1 MSFHKVIG
9 KHHEHF
15 TFFIQR
21 AENAST
27 VQSFVRENFIN
38 LVEMSDEPPVRIL
51 LRYSYVWVFCKWC
64 SIPKKNYISIYLF
77 CPLNFGVRDKGKREF
92 ASKNSLAC

>member
-9 KHHEHF
+9 NHHEHF

-27 VQSFVRENFIN
+27 VQSFVRENLIN

-77 CPLNFGVRDKGKREF
+77 CPRNFGVRDKGKREF